1 MQLTYKS
8 NIIPKLKV
16 YFKIIGWHDT
26 LHLTAQ
32 PQRDSFLQKNV
43 KAVSIFQRTSLIP
56 LRQILLF
63 WSTNPVLILAD
74 FLPFNKG
81 FNSAISSFVHN
92 FPFLHHFSQLNKIQ
106 HLLQHLWLF
115 FAIKLHFPLRLW
127 EGSGR
132 LYKEDG
138 DVWGEINFVSG
149 QFFIKWSIQSHNYR
163 NTDN

>member
-1 MQLTYKS
+1 MAWYPSFNSTTTKRFIFTEKCESCINL
-8 NIIPKLKV
+8 PKDLS
-16 YFKIIGWHDT
+16 Y
-26 LHLTAQ
+26 
-32 PQRDSFLQKNV
+32 SF
-43 KAVSIFQRTSLIP
+43 
-56 LRQILLF
+56 RQILLF

-92 FPFLHHFSQLNKIQ
+92 FPFPHHFSQLNKIQ